1 MCVGRK
7 ALFSNTTIIPDTTFI
22 RDSRVPSPNFQRR
35 KRALQCNGGPLHF
48 STAITPLIK
57 ALFSSEKLNIC

>member
-22 RDSRVPSPNFQRR
+22 RDSRVLQLSTL
-35 KRALQCNGGPLHF
+35 ALPAVKND
-48 STAITPLIK
+48 K
-57 ALFSSEKLNIC
+57 YD

>member
-22 RDSRVPSPNFQRR
+22 RDSRVGMGKIRTTFLWVN
-35 KRALQCNGGPLHF
+35 
-48 STAITPLIK
+48 
-57 ALFSSEKLNIC
+57 

>member
-22 RDSRVPSPNFQRR
+22 RDSRVVNDD
-35 KRALQCNGGPLHF
+35 LGM
-48 STAITPLIK
+48 
-57 ALFSSEKLNIC
+57 